1 MAEESEQPLMSL
13 RPSEPF
19 QLLLWERNR
28 SKEQAEEIKRLNLEI
43 GMLKSELDELR
54 AEMKTSNLGQMIIKL
69 RKQNDTVDELRKTIK
84 KYKSDNELLLGKIA
98 LATKNQQHGKEEE
111 REIKKV

>member
-28 SKEQAEEIKRLNLEI
+28 SKEQAAEIKRLNLEI

-54 AEMKTSNLGQMIIKL
+54 AEMKQDNLGQIIIKL
-69 RKQNDTVDELRKTIK
+69 RKQNDTVEELRKAIK
-84 KYKSDNELLLGKIA
+84 KYKSDNELLMGKIA
-98 LATKNQQHGKEEE
+98 LATYNAKYGNKDQ
-111 REIKKV
+111 